1 MEFSELLKDLRRE
14 AGLTQVEVTEKLGI
28 SQSAYASW
36 ERGIKN
42 NTRKFSEDC
51 AGFEC
56 VSGLSSQKL
65 RRKIR

>member
-36 ERGIKN
+36 ERGIK
-42 NTRKFSEDC
+42 K
-51 AGFEC
+51 
-56 VSGLSSQKL
+56 QHK
-65 RRKIR
+65 KI